1 VKSVPSNT
9 RNNQL
14 ITGLCEGFMNIL
26 CIGDIV
32 GRPGREAVAYAL
44 PKIKKEHAI
53 DLVIANVENAS
64 GGSGLIPKNADE
76 ILSSGVDVMTLG
88 DHTWDKPDIF
98 PYLQEHRDKIIRPAN
113 FPEGVP
119 GFGWTIIQASNGVK
133 VGVINLLG
141 RTFMRYNVSCPF
153 RALEAIVAEIK
164 EQASVIIVDMHAET
178 TSEKVAMGHF
188 ADGRVSLVFGT
199 HTHIQTAD
207 EKILPQGTAYI
218 TDLGMSGPY
227 DSVIGQEKTKI
238 ITRFLTSM
246 PHKFEVAQAP
256 GTVHGI
262 VVKVDPKTGRAES
275 IIRLQVAHGAA

>member
-1 VKSVPSNT
+1 
-9 RNNQL
+9 
-14 ITGLCEGFMNIL
+14 MNIL

-44 PKIKKEHAI
+44 PKIKKEHGI
-53 DLVIANVENAS
+53 DFVIANAENAS

-76 ILSSGVDVMTLG
+76 ILSFGVDVMTMG
-88 DHTWDKPDIF
+88 DHVWDKPEIY
-98 PYLQEHRDKIIRPAN
+98 PYLQEHQDRIIRPAN
-113 FPEGVP
+113 FPEGTP
-119 GFGWTIIQASNGVK
+119 GVGWTITRAANGIK

-153 RALEAIVAEIK
+153 RMLENVITEIK
-164 EQASVIIVDMHAET
+164 DEVSVIIVDMHAET

-188 ADGRVSLVFGT
+188 SDGKVSLVYGT

-207 EKILPQGTAYI
+207 EKILPLKTAYI

-227 DSVIGQEKTKI
+227 DSVIGQDKTKI

-246 PHKFEVAQAP
+246 PNKFEVAQSPA
-256 GTVHGI
+256 TVHGVI
-262 VVKVDPKTGRAES
+262 VKVDSNTGRAEG
-275 IIRLQVAHGAA
+275 ITRLQMAHGA

>member
-1 VKSVPSNT
+1 MK
-9 RNNQL
+9 
-14 ITGLCEGFMNIL
+14 F
-26 CIGDIV
+26 
-32 GRPGREAVAYAL
+32 AL
-44 PKIKKEHAI
+44 PRIKKEHGI
-53 DLVIANVENAS
+53 DLVIANAENAS

-76 ILSSGVDVMTLG
+76 ILDFGVDVMTMG
-88 DHTWDKPDIF
+88 DHVWDKPDIY
-98 PYLQEHRDKIIRPAN
+98 PYLQEHQQKIIRPAN

-119 GFGWTIIQASNGVK
+119 GVGWTIVTAANATK

-153 RALEAIVAEIK
+153 KMLEAIVDQMK
-164 EQASVIIVDMHAET
+164 EQVAVIIVDMHAET

-188 ADGRVSLVFGT
+188 ADGKVSLVYGT

-227 DSVIGQEKTKI
+227 DSVIGQDKTKI

-246 PHKFEVAQAP
+246 PIKFEVAQSP
-256 GTVHGI
+256 GTVHG
-262 VVKVDPKTGRAES
+262 VVINVDPKTGRAGK
-275 IIRLQVAHGAA
+275 ITRLQVAHSV

>member
-1 VKSVPSNT
+1 
-9 RNNQL
+9 
-14 ITGLCEGFMNIL
+14 MNIL

-53 DLVIANVENAS
+53 DFVIANSENAS
-64 GGSGLIPKNADE
+64 GGAGLIPKNADE
-76 ILSSGVDVMTLG
+76 ILNMGVDVMTMG
-88 DHTWDKPDIF
+88 DHVWDKPEIF
-98 PYLQEHRDKIIRPAN
+98 PYLQEHQDKIIRPAN

-119 GFGWTIIQASNGVK
+119 GVGWTIVKASNGVK

-153 RALEAIVAEIK
+153 RTLEIALDKIK
-164 EQASVIIVDMHAET
+164 KQTSVIIVDMHAET

-188 ADGRVSLVFGT
+188 SDGGASLVFGT

-207 EKILPQGTAYI
+207 EKILPQKTAYI

-227 DSVIGQEKTKI
+227 DSVIGQDKEKI

-246 PHKFEVAQAP
+246 PNKFEVAKAP
-256 GTVHGI
+256 GTVHGVI
-262 VVKVDPKTGRAES
+262 VKVDPKTGRAES
-275 IIRLQVAHGAA
+275 ITRLQMAHGA

>member
-1 VKSVPSNT
+1 
-9 RNNQL
+9 
-14 ITGLCEGFMNIL
+14 MNIL

-44 PKIKKEHAI
+44 PRIKKEHSI
-53 DLVIANVENAS
+53 DFVIANAENAS

-76 ILSSGVDVMTLG
+76 ILSFGVDVMTMG
-88 DHTWDKPDIF
+88 DHVWDKPDIF
-98 PYLQEHRDKIIRPAN
+98 PYLQEHQQRIIRPAN

-119 GFGWTIIQASNGVK
+119 GVGWTIARAANGVK

-141 RTFMRYNVSCPF
+141 RTFMRYNVLCPF
-153 RALEAIVAEIK
+153 RALDTIVAQIK
-164 EQASVIIVDMHAET
+164 EETPVIIVDMHAET
-178 TSEKVAMGHF
+178 TSEKMALGHF
-188 ADGRVSLVFGT
+188 SDGKVSLVFGT

-227 DSVIGQEKTKI
+227 DSVIGQDKAKI

-256 GTVHGI
+256 GTVHGV
-262 VVKVDPKTGRAES
+262 VVKVDPKTGRAEA
-275 IIRLQVAHGAA
+275 ITRLQMVHSG

>member
-1 VKSVPSNT
+1 MK
-9 RNNQL
+9 
-14 ITGLCEGFMNIL
+14 IL
-26 CIGDIV
+26 CMGDIV
-32 GRPGREAVAYAL
+32 GRPGREAVQWAL
-44 PKIKKEHAI
+44 PRIKKEYGI
-53 DLVIANVENAS
+53 DFVIANAENAS

-76 ILSSGVDVMTLG
+76 ILGFGVDVMTMG
-88 DHTWDKPDIF
+88 DHVWDKQEIF
-98 PYLQEHRDKIIRPAN
+98 PYLQEHPQRIIRPAN

-119 GFGWTIIQASNGVK
+119 GVGWTIRTAANGVK

-141 RTFMRYNVSCPF
+141 RTFMRYNVLCPF
-153 RALEAIVAEIK
+153 RALEAIVATVNK
-164 EQASVIIVDMHAET
+164 ETPVIIVDMHAET

-188 ADGRVSLVFGT
+188 ADGTVSLVYGT

-207 EKILPQGTAYI
+207 EKILPKGTAYI

-256 GTVHGI
+256 GTVHGVI
-262 VVKVDPKTGRAES
+262 INVDPKTGLAAS
-275 IIRLQVAHGAA
+275 ITRLQVPHGG